1 MSQAILSLFLPFF
14 PFLTIFLFAQY
25 VHASTSRIFYI
36 LCFLFLD
43 IHEKFER
50 CAAIASE
57 FSDLREFLPA
67 GPLKRYPVG
76 TGIDP

>member
-1 MSQAILSLFLPFF
+1 MCMQVRVGNSC
-14 PFLTIFLFAQY
+14 
-25 VHASTSRIFYI
+25 IFYI

-57 FSDLREFLPA
+57 FGDLREFLPT

-76 TGIDP
+76 KGIDP

>member
-1 MSQAILSLFLPFF
+1 MCMQ
-14 PFLTIFLFAQY
+14 
-25 VHASTSRIFYI
+25 VRVDNSRIFLTFSVFI
-36 LCFLFLD
+36 SRNSREIRAISCFLLKHGQ
-43 IHEKFER
+43 I

>member
-1 MSQAILSLFLPFF
+1 MRMQVQIDN
-14 PFLTIFLFAQY
+14 
-25 VHASTSRIFYI
+25 SRIF
-36 LCFLFLD
+36 LHSLFLFLD
-43 IHEKFER
+43 IREKFER